1 MVGTDAEFDAILE
14 RCRLALRLKY
24 VHGIEYQAKP
34 LFEAEISL
42 IRKRG
47 FEDSL
52 VEFVE
57 CGDRLRQDG
66 VRFHLI
72 GSGGSSVIFFLLG
85 MSEVDPVRHRTHFER
100 FWQTASGEPPILQIV
115 VLPRSD
121 VDWDQTPY
129 PKGVSVHP
137 MTELEAIP
145 VQLEGRL
152 TEVSVTKSDEA
163 TLFSLHTGDTDGL
176 FQLESE
182 QVRWLLTQIRPTR
195 IKGLAMVTA
204 LAQIGHSHPE
214 VVAECLQ
221 CLQTRSA
228 LRQVPSGRGDP
239 EVWGLPLLFQETIMS
254 LLRRQTGLTWEEAY
268 RFVLSAAKDRMTD
281 RHDLW
286 KPVLE
291 GLERHHRTN
300 GEVLLRKL
308 IAASHWAV
316 CRAHHLAN
324 AITSYKAAF
333 FRTHHREDFE
343 QTRHQMISAV
353 ESA

>member
-1 MVGTDAEFDAILE
+1 MVGTNAEFDAILQ

-24 VHGIEYQAKP
+24 VHGIEYQAEP

-52 VEFVE
+52 VQFVE
-57 CGDRLRQDG
+57 RGDRLRQSG
-66 VRFHLI
+66 ERFHLI

-85 MSEVDPVRHRTHFER
+85 MSEVDPVRHRTHFQR
-100 FWQTASGEPPILQIV
+100 FWQTASGEPPILQFV
-115 VLPRSD
+115 VLSRSHA
-121 VDWDQTPY
+121 DWDQTPT
-129 PKGVSVHP
+129 PKGVSVHS
-137 MTELEAIP
+137 MTALEAIP
-145 VQLEGRL
+145 AQLERRL
-152 TEVSVTKSDEA
+152 TGVSVTKSDEA
-163 TLFSLHTGDTDGL
+163 TLLSLHTGDTDGL

-182 QVRWLLTQIRPTR
+182 QARWLLTQVRPTR

-221 CLQTRSA
+221 CLQTRSG
-228 LRQVPSGRGDP
+228 LRQAPSGRVDR
-239 EVWGLPLLFQETIMS
+239 GLPLLFQETIMS
-254 LLRRQTGLTWEEAY
+254 LLHRHVGLPWEETY
-268 RFVLSAAKDRMTD
+268 RFVLEAAKDRMTD
-281 RHDLW
+281 QHDLW

-291 GLERHHRTN
+291 GLERHHRTD

-343 QTRHQMISAV
+343 KARHQMISAV